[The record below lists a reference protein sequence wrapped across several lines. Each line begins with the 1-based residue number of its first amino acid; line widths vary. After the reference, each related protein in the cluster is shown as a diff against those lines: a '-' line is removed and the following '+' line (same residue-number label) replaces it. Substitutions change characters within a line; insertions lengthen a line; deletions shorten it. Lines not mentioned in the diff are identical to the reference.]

1 LYNPGHQDVQVGALQ
16 LENAGMMRLATLP
29 MAEQTVCRPPYF
41 AWPADKR
48 LLNLNCRFGWT
59 GPLPAVRRFVADHA
73 NFQPD
78 RERELLFTDHSFGYL
93 KRLS

>member
-1 LYNPGHQDVQVGALQ
+1 
-16 LENAGMMRLATLP
+16 
-29 MAEQTVCRPPYF
+29 
-41 AWPADKR
+41 
-48 LLNLNCRFGWT
+48 
-59 GPLPAVRRFVADHA
+59 VADHA

>member
-1 LYNPGHQDVQVGALQ
+1 MRSMQTPATGSTTALTC
-16 LENAGMMRLATLP
+16 AT
-29 MAEQTVCRPPYF
+29 ARPPP
-41 AWPADKR
+41 PAR
-48 LLNLNCRFGWT
+48 RFGWT
-59 GPLPAVRRFVADHA
+59 GPLPAVRRFVAEHP

>member
-1 LYNPGHQDVQVGALQ
+1 MELCLGLVAALLTLTDNP
-16 LENAGMMRLATLP
+16 T
-29 MAEQTVCRPPYF
+29 
-41 AWPADKR
+41 
-48 LLNLNCRFGWT
+48 CRFGWT
-59 GPLPAVRRFVADHA
+59 GPLPAVRRFVADHP